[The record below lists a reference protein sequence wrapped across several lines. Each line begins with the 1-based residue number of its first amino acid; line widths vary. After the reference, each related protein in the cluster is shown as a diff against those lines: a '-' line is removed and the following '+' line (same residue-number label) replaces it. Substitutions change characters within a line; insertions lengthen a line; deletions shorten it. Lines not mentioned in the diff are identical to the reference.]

1 MGNLT
6 ISESSLFSAKA
17 ALLGPII
24 SLSLGLIVFGQYLN
38 ILSARED
45 IDQLFDW
52 LGFYLF
58 LFGLSTCF
66 LLKNQTIFHR
76 QLHLIWT
83 TCLFL
88 ISTSGGLIEA
98 CSQIRG
104 AVIIYNALK
113 TQNFDQFFSY
123 MTHDKIQTLVV
134 GLTNTC
140 FIVANCIA
148 DSILIYR
155 CYIVWGSKKSVV
167 ALPILASIA
176 TNSLGLL
183 AVAMRTKGASDTT
196 IEANF
201 HLLLRGVD
209 YNLKFLYINATVNFV
224 LTLMIVFYLLNL
236 HITKAGRI
244 WWVCRQTRAL
254 MDNSQSVRIIGRKY
268 YAVIATLLECGILYP
283 VSLIIQAAI
292 QGNAS
297 ELPIPVT
304 LTPAIIQLAGIAPTL
319 ILVCTWVGRSIT
331 EEVVKSQN
339 TTSTIQYNTQGRS
352 YVNSSGQQTQIGSDL
367 EFQAANEKHLGL
379 ET

>member
-6 ISESSLFSAKA
+6 ISESSLFSAKV

-24 SLSLGLIVFGQYLN
+24 SLSLGLIVFGQYTN
-38 ILSARED
+38 ILR
-45 IDQLFDW
+45 
-52 LGFYLF
+52 
-58 LFGLSTCF
+58 
-66 LLKNQTIFHR
+66 
-76 QLHLIWT
+76 LHLIWT

-113 TQNFDQFFSY
+113 TQNLDQFSSY
-123 MTHDKIQTLVV
+123 TTHDKIQTLVV
-134 GLTNTC
+134 GFTNTC

-155 CYIVWGSKKSVV
+155 CYIVWGSKKLVV

-176 TNSLGLL
+176 TNSLGIV
-183 AVAMRTKGASDTT
+183 AVGMRAKGASDTA

-224 LTLMIVFYLLNL
+224 LTLMIGRCA
-236 HITKAGRI
+236 TKAGRI

-254 MDNSQSVRIIGRKY
+254 MDYSHYSHIIGRKY
-268 YAVIATLLECGILYP
+268 SAVIATLYAYEPNLLEARMWN
-283 VSLIIQAAI
+283 SLPCFLDYSS
-292 QGNAS
+292 NHS
-297 ELPIPVT
+297 RK
-304 LTPAIIQLAGIAPTL
+304 
-319 ILVCTWVGRSIT
+319 CRSIT

-339 TTSTIQYNTQGRS
+339 MTSTIQYGTQGRS
-352 YVNSSGQQTQIGSDL
+352 YVDSIEQQTQISSDL
-367 EFQAANEKHLGL
+367 EFQAENKKHPGLGA
-379 ET
+379 